1 MEVPNSV
8 VSSSGAR
15 AFVVVVTVLTEVF
28 SVVFSDVAGV
38 GVTVVVL
45 IVVLIVDDSF
55 EVVVLVVVV
64 VVVSIVE
71 PN

>member
-8 VSSSGAR
+8 VSLSGLR

-28 SVVFSDVAGV
+28 SD

-45 IVVLIVDDSF
+45 IVVLIVDDSI
-55 EVVVLVVVV
+55 EVVVVVV